1 MSTTY
6 RYPPSA
12 ILGDYLRAATGLA
25 VGIGVLATV
34 AISTVILIV
43 FGGLTVIFLLF
54 GLRTLQRHLTEITL
68 NQDGIFR
75 SDLYSQT
82 LRWQDLRQLRL
93 RYFGTHRQHRDGSG
107 GFMQLS
113 LKGKGRRMKIE
124 SDLEGFEDVTR
135 LAAAAARTNGVS
147 LDPASA
153 GNLLAMGIDPDFEE
167 TAPG

>member
-82 LRWQDLRQLRL
+82 LRWQDLQQLRL
-93 RYFGTHRQHRDGSG
+93 RYFGTHRQHRNGSG

>member
-12 ILGDYLRAATGLA
+12 ILGDYLRAAIGLA

-34 AISTVILIV
+34 SISTVILIV
-43 FGGLTVIFLLF
+43 FGGLTVIFFLF
-54 GLRTLQRHLTEITL
+54 GLRTLQRHLTQITL
-68 NQDGIFR
+68 DQNGIFR
-75 SDLYSQT
+75 SDLFSQT
-82 LRWQDLRQLRL
+82 LRWQDLQHLRL
-93 RYFGTHRQHRDGSG
+93 RYFGTHRQHRSGGG

-113 LKGKGRRMKIE
+113 LKGQGRRMKIE
-124 SDLEGFEDVTR
+124 SDLEGFEDITR
-135 LAAAAARTNGVS
+135 LAAAAAKTNGVS

>member
-1 MSTTY
+1 MNATY

-12 ILGDYLRAATGLA
+12 VMGDYLRSAVGLA
-25 VGIGVLATV
+25 VGLGVLLTV
-34 AISTVILIV
+34 PISTVILIV

-54 GLRTLQRHLTEITL
+54 GLRTLQRHLTQITL
-68 NQDGIFR
+68 DQDGILR
-75 SDLYSQT
+75 RDLVSQT
-82 LRWQDLRQLRL
+82 LRWQDLEYLRL
-93 RYFGTHRQHRDGSG
+93 RYFGTHRQQRGGSG

-113 LKGKGRRMKIE
+113 LRGQGRRMKIE

>member
-25 VGIGVLATV
+25 VGIGVLVTV

-82 LRWQDLRQLRL
+82 LRWQDLQQLRL
-93 RYFGTHRQHRDGSG
+93 RYFGTHRQHRNGSG

>member
-1 MSTTY
+1 MNATY

-12 ILGDYLRAATGLA
+12 VMGDYLRSAVGLA
-25 VGIGVLATV
+25 VGIGVLLTV
-34 AISTVILIV
+34 PVSTVILII
-43 FGGLTVIFLLF
+43 FGSLTAIFLLF
-54 GLRTLQRHLTEITL
+54 ALRTLQRHLTQITL
-68 NQDGIFR
+68 DQDGIFR
-75 SDLYSQT
+75 RDLFSQT
-82 LRWQDLRQLRL
+82 LRWQDLKYLRL
-93 RYFGTHRQHRDGSG
+93 RYFGTHRQQRAGSG

-113 LKGKGRRMKIE
+113 LRGQGRRMKIE

-167 TAPG
+167 TAPD

>member
-34 AISTVILIV
+34 AVSTVILIV

-82 LRWQDLRQLRL
+82 LRWQDLQQLRL
-93 RYFGTHRQHRDGSG
+93 RYFGTHRQHRNGSG

>member
-12 ILGDYLRAATGLA
+12 ILGDYLRAAIGLA

-34 AISTVILIV
+34 SISAVILIV
-43 FGGLTVIFLLF
+43 FGGITVIFLLF
-54 GLRTLQRHLTEITL
+54 GLRTLQRHLTQITL
-68 NQDGIFR
+68 DQDGIFR
-75 SDLYSQT
+75 SDLFSQS
-82 LRWQDLRQLRL
+82 LRWQDLQDLRL
-93 RYFGTHRQHRDGSG
+93 RYFGTHRQHRGSGG

-113 LKGKGRRMKIE
+113 LRGRGRRMKIE

>member
-82 LRWQDLRQLRL
+82 LRWQDLQQLRL
-93 RYFGTHRQHRDGSG
+93 RYFGTHRQHRNGGS

>member
-34 AISTVILIV
+34 AISTLILIV

-82 LRWQDLRQLRL
+82 LSWQDLQQLRL
-93 RYFGTHRQHRDGSG
+93 RYFGTHRQHRNGSG

>member
-12 ILGDYLRAATGLA
+12 IIGDYLRAAIGLA
-25 VGIGVLATV
+25 VGVGVLATV
-34 AISTVILIV
+34 SISTVILIV
-43 FGGLTVIFLLF
+43 FGGITVIFLLF
-54 GLRTLQRHLTEITL
+54 GLRTLQRHLTQITL

-75 SDLYSQT
+75 SDLFSQS
-82 LRWQDLRQLRL
+82 LRWQDLQSLRL
-93 RYFGTHRQHRDGSG
+93 RYFGTHRQHRSGGG

-113 LKGKGRRMKIE
+113 LKGRGRRMKIE

>member
-1 MSTTY
+1 MNAMY

-12 ILGDYLRAATGLA
+12 VMGDYLRSAVGLA
-25 VGIGVLATV
+25 VGLGVLLTV
-34 AISTVILIV
+34 PISTVILIV

-54 GLRTLQRHLTEITL
+54 GLRTLQRHLTQITL
-68 NQDGIFR
+68 DQDGILR
-75 SDLYSQT
+75 RDLVSQT
-82 LRWQDLRQLRL
+82 LRWQDLEYLRL
-93 RYFGTHRQHRDGSG
+93 RYFGTHRQQRGGSG

-113 LKGKGRRMKIE
+113 LRGQGRRMKIE

-147 LDPASA
+147 LDPTSA